1 MSCTD
6 VQREIAAESGA
17 PEVRAHVETCQVCRE
32 FDEQIASDRVL
43 LKSFDPPAAAALGE
57 VRRNVMAQ
65 VAREQRRRAWLWPA
79 FATATA
85 ACLLL
90 IWAATMRNLANEPIP
105 LPKPVLAIATPPPNW
120 QVHAV
125 ARRRVVRSVVH
136 KAVRGPHP
144 APLLAQSSEPLT
156 IKMFTKDPNIV
167 VIWLVDQKKGSL

>member
-1 MSCTD
+1 LSCTD
-6 VQREIAAESGA
+6 VQREIAAESDK
-17 PEVRAHVETCQVCRE
+17 PEVRIHVETCTQCRE
-32 FDEQIASDRVL
+32 FGEQIALDRAL
-43 LKSFDPPAAAALGE
+43 LKSFDPPPAAALGE

-65 VAREQRRRAWLWPA
+65 LAREWWRRKWLWPG

-90 IWAATMRNLANEPIP
+90 IWAGTMRNLGNEPIP

-120 QVHAV
+120 Q
-125 ARRRVVRSVVH
+125 ARAVVRHRTVH
-136 KAVRGPHP
+136 LMVRRPRP

>member
-6 VQREIAAESGA
+6 VQREIAAESDA
-17 PEVRAHVETCQVCRE
+17 PEVRAHLDACEQCRD
-32 FDEQIASDRVL
+32 FAEQITADHALFKSLDAPSAASL
-43 LKSFDPPAAAALGE
+43 EA

-65 VAREQRRRAWLWPA
+65 VARERSRRMRLWPA
-79 FATATA
+79 FAAATA

-90 IWAATMRNLANEPIP
+90 VWAATMRNLANEPIQ
-105 LPKPVLAIATPPPNW
+105 LPKPVLAVAAPPPNW
-120 QVHAV
+120 QAHAV
-125 ARRRVVRSVVH
+125 ARRPVVRRI
-136 KAVRGPHP
+136 VRHAHP

>member
-17 PEVRAHVETCQVCRE
+17 PEVRAHVEICKLCRE
-32 FDEQIASDRVL
+32 FGEQIILDRAL
-43 LKSFDPPAAAALGE
+43 LKSFDPPSAAALGE

-65 VAREQRRRAWLWPA
+65 VARERSRRNWLWPA

-90 IWAATMRNLANEPIP
+90 IWAVTMRNLANEPIQ
-105 LPKPVLAIATPPPNW
+105 LPRPVLAMATPPPNW

-125 ARRRVVRSVVH
+125 ARHAVVRRI
-136 KAVRGPHP
+136 VRRRRP
-144 APLLAQSSEPLT
+144 APLMAQSSEPLT

>member
-1 MSCTD
+1 MSCID

-17 PEVRAHVETCQVCRE
+17 PEVQAHIEICGRCHDFAERIAADRA
-32 FDEQIASDRVL
+32 L
-43 LKSFDPPAAAALGE
+43 LKSFDPPPAAALGE

-65 VAREQRRRAWLWPA
+65 VAREHRRRAWLWPA

-90 IWAATMRNLANEPIP
+90 IWAATMRNPANEPIP
-105 LPKPVLAIATPPPNW
+105 LPKPVLAMATPPPNW
-120 QVHAV
+120 QARAV
-125 ARRRVVRSVVH
+125 ARRRPVRH
-136 KAVRGPHP
+136 IVRHIHP
-144 APLLAQSSEPLT
+144 ASLLAQSSEPLT